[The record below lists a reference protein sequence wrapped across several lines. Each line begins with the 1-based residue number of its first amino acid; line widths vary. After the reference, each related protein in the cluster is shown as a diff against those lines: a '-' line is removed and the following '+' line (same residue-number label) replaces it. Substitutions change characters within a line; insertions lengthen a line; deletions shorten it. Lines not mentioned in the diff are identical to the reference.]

1 MPAVKASAPPSGI
14 DILDVRGD
22 QQEINLKQEVLS
34 QFNPGPG
41 VPRKLPTLLL
51 YDEKGLQLFEDITH
65 LDEYYLTNDEIRV
78 LEQSAV
84 DMANKIPAGSMVIE
98 LGS

>member
-1 MPAVKASAPPSGI
+1 MLLDTTNPPEEPEHLLIFWTSAMPAVKASAPPSGI

-34 QFNPGPG
+34 QFNPEPG

-51 YDEKGLQLFEDITH
+51 YDEKGLQLFEDVRCS
-65 LDEYYLTNDEIRV
+65 LPCALT
-78 LEQSAV
+78 LA
-84 DMANKIPAGSMVIE
+84 
-98 LGS
+98 